1 MGQSLSVK
9 LLALLTIALLPLG
22 LIAVYQTLSVIS
34 EADKLS
40 RREMLA
46 RTMDAARAEIRVIS
60 EAYGAAYALG
70 TTAVQVGSAT
80 PICSETMRTFVDND
94 PRFVFSGF
102 IDRDGIM
109 RCFSTGDVTDFSGWD
124 MWKDFVSSPRPTI
137 VINRQGASSGLSVL
151 IATTPI
157 YGVDKE
163 LLGAASVSIPHS
175 LLDVLLMNEIEAL
188 DVALVDRDG
197 TVLSAST
204 GIDASVAFDGLA
216 GQFRADD
223 VPPEGT
229 ILDGAGMSEATAFAV
244 VPLALSDVFIVG
256 KWATETHQRS
266 VSFLGTTAPLF
277 PVIMW
282 VASLF
287 VAVYALQHFVLRH
300 LKVLRERM
308 RRFSIDDLETS
319 YVRLKNAPSELSE
332 IGDSYN
338 ALLDQIKID
347 TEELAENVREK
358 ELLLKEVHHR
368 VKNNL
373 QLIASIL
380 NMQLRQITSPDAQS
394 VLRRVQE
401 RVMSLATIHK
411 LLYSDNKV
419 DVVRVDVL
427 LSEILQSTMKVGA
440 PGKGGPKSTYELRP
454 MELDPD
460 QAVPLALL
468 TTEAV
473 TNALK
478 YVGAADGTA
487 GTIAVKLSE
496 TDDGQIKLNIENSI
510 GEKATS
516 PETEDGT
523 GLGSRLIQAFVSQ
536 LDGHSEVEKTATTF
550 ALRVSFPKWPEASTI
565 AEAA

>member
-1 MGQSLSVK
+1 M
-9 LLALLTIALLPLG
+9 
-22 LIAVYQTLSVIS
+22 IS
-34 EADKLS
+34 EAEELS

-46 RTMDAARAEIRVIS
+46 RTVDAARSEIRVIS

-70 TTAVQVGSAT
+70 TTAAQVGSSS

-94 PRFVFSGF
+94 PRFVFTGF
-102 IDRDGIM
+102 IDRDGVM
-109 RCFSTGDVTDFSGWD
+109 RCFSTGEVTDFSDWEV
-124 MWKDFVSSPRPTI
+124 WKNFLSSPGPTI
-137 VINRQGASSGLSVL
+137 VINRQGTSSGQSVL

-157 YGVDKE
+157 YGADKE
-163 LLGAASVSIPHS
+163 LLGGASVSIPHS
-175 LLDVLLMNEIEAL
+175 LLDVLLMNDIAAL
-188 DVALVDRDG
+188 DVALVDGSG

-204 GIDASVAFDGLA
+204 GIDESGGFESLKA
-216 GQFRADD
+216 QFHAEAI
-223 VPPEGT
+223 PPEGT
-229 ILDGAGMSEATAFAV
+229 ILDTTDGSQAMSFAV
-244 VPLALSDVFIVG
+244 VPLALSDIFIVG

-266 VSFLGTTAPLF
+266 VSLLGTAAPLF

-282 VASLF
+282 VTSLF

-308 RRFSIDDLETS
+308 RRFSIDDLDTS
-319 YVRLKNAPSELSE
+319 YVRLNDAPSELSE

-347 TEELAENVREK
+347 TEELAESVREK

-419 DVVRVDVL
+419 DVVRVDL
-427 LSEILQSTMKVGA
+427 LLAEILQSTMKVGT
-440 PGKGGPKSTYELRP
+440 PGRGRSHAQVRIE
-454 MELDPD
+454 PD
-460 QAVPLALL
+460 GTRSRSSRAS
-468 TTEAV
+468 
-473 TNALK
+473 
-478 YVGAADGTA
+478 GAADDRGRHQRA
-487 GTIAVKLSE
+487 EIRGRHGWHGGNHFGDAFGNRRRANRAEHRKLDE
-496 TDDGQIKLNIENSI
+496 
-510 GEKATS
+510 
-516 PETEDGT
+516 
-523 GLGSRLIQAFVSQ
+523 
-536 LDGHSEVEKTATTF
+536 
-550 ALRVSFPKWPEASTI
+550 
-565 AEAA
+565 